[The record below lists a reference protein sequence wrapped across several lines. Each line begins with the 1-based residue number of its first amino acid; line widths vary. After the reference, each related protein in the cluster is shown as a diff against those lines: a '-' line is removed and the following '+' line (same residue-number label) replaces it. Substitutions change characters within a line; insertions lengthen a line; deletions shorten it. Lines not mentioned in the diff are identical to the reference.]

1 VEHRV
6 LAIDIK
12 LRVEKMIPCRIS
24 AAVRRRVLSGL
35 CVGLGLALYAG
46 GPARLAGQ
54 VLYGSIVGTVTD
66 PSGAV
71 VPNSAITVT
80 NTGTSQTRSDTTDGN
95 GRYNVTNLV
104 PGTYTVSA
112 VTSGFRQLDQSN
124 VTVTPGAVTRID
136 LQLQVGQASEKVNVS
151 AQAVELQTDKADTH
165 TEITSKAVTD
175 MPLGG
180 NRNYQTLIN
189 LAPGTT
195 PGNFYNSNTDV
206 PGEPLNTHVNG
217 AAGQTNITK
226 IDGAE
231 SINVWLPQYTGYMAP
246 AETVDVVNVTTS
258 AGDADQGLAG
268 ASSVTVVTKSGTNQ
282 LHGSA
287 FIFHNDQHLNARNF
301 FLQPGQDKPVGIYNN
316 YGATLGGPI
325 KKDKL
330 FYFVSFDGTT
340 KKTSANGLYTV
351 PTADQRAGDFSSSGT
366 DIYNPFTGNADG
378 TGRSLFAG
386 DKIPSQYMSSAASKI
401 QSYFPAPNLP
411 GVTNNYAASA
421 GPAINRFQYDAKV
434 NYNRTDKHSIWVK
447 YDNMFATSGGVG
459 IYGAAGG
466 PAPGSDPG
474 RGRTSVQV
482 ASIGHTY
489 VFSPSLVLDGNI
501 GYQRMNQTV
510 LGTDFGTNYSDT
522 LGIPGLN
529 GSDIRDSGFPNISFG
544 TSFYNTDITGSTF
557 GVPSWMPLYRT
568 DETYTTNHSLAWTKG
583 AHQLRFGFDMVRH
596 HLNHWQPELSPG
608 GPRGLFDFD
617 GSVTTLNSPTAAAPT
632 QFNAYAQFL
641 LGLSDNTQ
649 KGDQYI
655 LMTGREW
662 QFGWFVQDRWQVSKK
677 LTVSLGLRYE
687 LYPLMT
693 RSNGKGIERY
703 DPTTNDV
710 YMGGRG
716 SIPVDAGISVSHKLF
731 APRVGL
737 AYRLDDKTV
746 LRAGYGLNYDP
757 LPFSRPLRGF
767 YPLTINNNYTAPNS
781 FSVANIGG
789 SAFVPSTLANGI
801 PPVVG
806 PDLSTGIVPL
816 DPTASERSPDSF
828 IHRGYVQSFNFTA
841 ERQLPGAVVMSVGYV
856 GQHTVHQLAD
866 YDINAGFPGSGTAL
880 LPQAGIGRTVPTNMW
895 DGYLSSE
902 YNSLQ
907 VAFNRQF
914 SNGLMLKGAY
924 TWSHAIDYADDDGWQ
939 GVDWNWA
946 PVFQRNRASAGFDQ
960 RHVFQLG
967 WVYELPLG
975 PGKKFVNSGIASKIV
990 GGWQFSGLESC
1001 YTGLP
1006 FTVAASG
1013 SSLNAPN
1020 NTQTADQVTDIR
1032 FLGNVG
1038 PGQYYYDPAA
1048 FAPVTTQR
1056 FGTTGRNILA
1066 GTGVWNTDMSISRV
1080 FPIKENLKF
1089 EFRTEFYNLPN
1100 TSHFGG
1106 PAGSAPDR
1114 TVNDSSFMQITS
1126 SYGERNI
1133 RFAGRFSW

>member
-1 VEHRV
+1 MMLSFEVDAVQRTIVFKLVVV
-6 LAIDIK
+6 LG
-12 LRVEKMIPCRIS
+12 L
-24 AAVRRRVLSGL
+24 VL
-35 CVGLGLALYAG
+35 GLGLSNGYS
-46 GPARLAGQ
+46 Q

-71 VPNSAITVT
+71 VPGATVT
-80 NTGTSQTRSDTTDGN
+80 ATDVGTGQTRTDTSDQN
-95 GRYNVTNLV
+95 GRFSLVNLL
-104 PGTYTVSA
+104 PDKYSLTVLA
-112 VTSGFRQLDQSN
+112 KGFRKLEQSS
-124 VTVTPGAVTRID
+124 VQVTPNTVNRTDIR
-136 LQLQVGQASEKVNVS
+136 LEVGQETEQVNVS
-151 AQAVELQTDKADTH
+151 AEAIELQTDKADTH
-165 TEITSKAVTD
+165 TEINSKAVTT

-195 PGNFYNSNTDV
+195 PSIFYNSPTDV
-206 PGEPLNTHVNG
+206 PAQPLNTHVNG

-231 SINVWLPQYTGYMAP
+231 SINVWLPQYTGYVAP
-246 AETVDVVNVTTS
+246 AETIDVVNVTTS
-258 AGDADQGLAG
+258 AADADQGLAG
-268 ASSVTVVTKSGTNQ
+268 ASSITVVTKSGTNQ
-282 LHGSA
+282 IHGSA

-301 FLQPGQDKPVGIYNN
+301 FLQPGTNKPVGIYNN

-340 KKTSANGLYTV
+340 QKTSANGLFTV
-351 PTADQRAGDFSSSGT
+351 PTQDQRAGDFSAYAT

-378 TGRSLFAG
+378 SGRSLFAG
-386 DKIPSQYMSSAASKI
+386 GKIPSQLISPAALKI
-401 QSYFPAPNLP
+401 QSYFPAPNLS
-411 GVTNNYAASA
+411 GTVNNFAAS
-421 GPAINRFQYDAKV
+421 GSPAINRFQYDAKV

-447 YDNMFATSGGVG
+447 YDNMFATSGGTG
-459 IYGAAGG
+459 IFGDAGG

-474 RGRTSVQV
+474 KGRTSVQV

-489 VFSPSLVLDGNI
+489 VFSPTLVLDGNV
-501 GYQRMNQTV
+501 GYQRMNQSV
-510 LGTDFGTNYSDT
+510 LGTDFGKTYSDT

-529 GSDIRDSGFPNISFG
+529 GPDIRDSGFPDISFG
-544 TSFYNTDITGSTF
+544 SSFYSSAATGITF

-568 DETYTTNHSLAWTKG
+568 DETSTTNHSLAWTKG
-583 AHQLRFGFDMVRH
+583 AHEVRFGFDMVRH

-608 GPRGLFDFD
+608 GPRGLFDFN
-617 GSVTTLNSPTAAAPT
+617 GSVTTVNAPNAASPN

-649 KGDQYI
+649 KGEQYI

-677 LTVSLGLRYE
+677 LTVSAGLRYE

-693 RSNGKGIERY
+693 RCCGKGIERY

-716 SIPVDAGISVSHKLF
+716 SVPIDAGISVSHKLF

-737 AYRLDDKTV
+737 AFRLDEKTV
-746 LRAGYGLNYDP
+746 IRAGYGLNYDP
-757 LPFSRPLRGF
+757 LAYSRPLRGF
-767 YPLTINNNYTAPNS
+767 YPLTINNNYTALNS
-781 FSVANIGG
+781 FSVANIGKGG
-789 SAFVPSTLANGI
+789 SFVPSSLANGI
-801 PPVVG
+801 PPVFG

-816 DPTASERSPDSF
+816 DPTASERSPNSF
-828 IHRGYVQSFNFTA
+828 IHRGYVQSYNFTL
-841 ERQLPGAVVMSVGYV
+841 ERQLPDAVVMSAGYV

-880 LPQAGIGRTVPTNMW
+880 LPQAGIGRTTSTNMW
-895 DGYLSSE
+895 DGYLSAE

-914 SNGLMLKGAY
+914 SKGLMLKGAY

-967 WVYELPLG
+967 WVYELPFG
-975 PGKKFVNSGIASKIV
+975 TGKTFVNSGIASKVV
-990 GGWQFSGLESC
+990 GGWQFSGIESC
-1001 YTGLP
+1001 YTGQP
-1006 FTVAASG
+1006 MYIYASS
-1013 SSLNAPN
+1013 SSLNAPD
-1020 NTQTADQVTDIR
+1020 NTQTADQVMLSVPFI
-1032 FLGNVG
+1032 GGIG
-1038 PGQYYYDPAA
+1038 PGKDYYSPAA
-1048 FAPVTTQR
+1048 FVPVTAQR
-1056 FGTTGRNILA
+1056 FGTSGRNTLA
-1066 GTGVWNTDMSISRV
+1066 GPGVWNTDMSISRV
-1080 FPIKENLKF
+1080 FPIRENLKF

-1100 TSHFGG
+1100 TSHFK
-1106 PAGSAPDR
+1106 SNSVDN
-1114 TVNDSSFMQITS
+1114 TVSDQSFMQITS
-1126 SYGERNI
+1126 SFGERNI